1 MKQFFLLIF
10 LIKLSYVFSQA
21 ETNSTDIIEMTDK
34 NYVRIL
40 NENEALLV
48 YFYSEESVKC
58 KKMNEEIKKLNK
70 YIQESKLDVIL
81 TKVDVAKEEN
91 VPVEMGVEE
100 IPKLKFIRYKF
111 KIKNDY
117 EGKSN
122 FQELKAFVDKLKY
135 K

>member
-40 NENEALLV
+40 NENEAVLV

-58 KKMNEEIKKLNK
+58 KKMNEEIKTLNK

>member
-40 NENEALLV
+40 NENEAVLV